1 MQVNDLGLGGVLE
14 IIPKKFG
21 DARGFFSETY
31 SRQRFVEAGIPQDW
45 MQDNQSYSA
54 EKGVLRGLHFQI
66 APVAQDKL
74 IRVLKGSIFDV
85 AVDIRKGSAT
95 YGKWVSCELSASKFN
110 QLLIPRGFAHGFLTL
125 EPDVEVLYKV
135 SAPYA
140 PECDRGIAWND
151 PDIGIAWPLAPGQQP
166 VLSGKDAAAPRLSAV
181 ADTIS
186 F

>member
-21 DARGFFSETY
+21 DARGFFSETFQ
-31 SRQRFVEAGIPQDW
+31 RQRFIDAGIPQDW

-54 EKGVLRGLHFQI
+54 EKGVLRGLHFQV

-85 AVDIRKGSAT
+85 AVDIRNGSAT
-95 YGKWVSCELSASKFN
+95 YGKWVSCVLSAEKFN
-110 QLLIPRGFAHGFLTL
+110 QLLIPKGFAHGFLTL
-125 EPDVEVLYKV
+125 EPGVEVLYKV
-135 SAPYA
+135 SAPYS

-151 PDIGIAWPLAPGQQP
+151 PAIGIAWPLEPGQQP
-166 VLSGKDAAAPRLSAV
+166 VLSGKDAAAPRLADV
-181 ADTIS
+181 ASTIS